1 MVKRL
6 ALLGLLAITFTLV
19 LFTDTEANARITPPS
34 ITNDCAVEVISPNVK
49 LLKCI
54 EDGYT
59 GFSIIRSKTYVEVY
73 WQSISDNKAKFKCKY
88 LTLKNNRVKVGCTPS
103 W

>member
-1 MVKRL
+1 ML
-6 ALLGLLAITFTLV
+6 ALLAITFTLV
-19 LFTDTEANARITPPS
+19 LFTDTDANAQVKPPS
-34 ITNDCAVEVISPNVK
+34 IMKDCAVEVISPNVK